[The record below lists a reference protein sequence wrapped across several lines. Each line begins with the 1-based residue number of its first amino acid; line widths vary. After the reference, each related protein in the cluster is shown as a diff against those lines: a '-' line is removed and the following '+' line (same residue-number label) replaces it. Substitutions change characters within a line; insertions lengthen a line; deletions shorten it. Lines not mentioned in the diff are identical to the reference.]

1 MSRAGG
7 PEVILASE
15 SPRRRELLGRICPEF
30 RVVPSG
36 IDEVLEGAPTEATVA
51 ALALA
56 KARAVAARVGRGIVL
71 GADTVVVVDGDA
83 LGKPADAEQACAMLR
98 RLRGRVHDV
107 ITGVAVVDA
116 GSGRSETTA
125 VVTRVLMAAVSDAE
139 LEAYVAGGEPLD
151 KAGGYAI
158 QGDGAALV
166 AGYIGS
172 YSNVIGLPLA
182 ETAALLAAFGAPVTW
197 PGTTLHG
204 RWRA

>member
-15 SPRRRELLGRICPEF
+15 SPRRRELLGRICSGF

-36 IDEVLEGAPTEATVA
+36 IDEVLEGVPTEATVA

-56 KARAVAARVGRGIVL
+56 KARAVAGRVGEGIVL
-71 GADTVVVVDGDA
+71 GADTVVVIDGDA
-83 LGKPADAEQACAMLR
+83 LGKPADAEQARAMLR
-98 RLRGRVHDV
+98 RLRGRTHDV

-116 GSGRSETTA
+116 ASGRSETTA
-125 VVTRVLMAAVSDAE
+125 VVTRVLMAAVSDAR

-158 QGDGAALV
+158 QGEGAALV
-166 AGYIGS
+166 AGIVGS
-172 YSNVIGLPLA
+172 YSNVVGLPLA
-182 ETAALLAAFGAPVTW
+182 ATATLLAAFGVTVTS
-197 PGTTLHG
+197 PGKTVDA
-204 RWRA
+204 RSRA